1 MKRRNKLFIMA
12 LITLMLPFTGN
23 AQDGELDLMQ
33 LLEES
38 EPPKQEKVTATF
50 KTTRVINAHSIET
63 VKAKTIDVRIS
74 HRFGNIY
81 STRNVNH
88 GPDSFFG
95 FDNVADVRLAVEWG
109 ITDELMVGMG
119 RSQMNNLI
127 DGFVKWRFLTQTSDN
142 KIPISL
148 AFLGNIGVNPSTRST
163 FYSGVKSYL
172 WDGIY
177 AYVQNPDNPSDPND
191 TVRVQTAPPVYG
203 SSKLFFH
210 RLSYTAQL
218 IIARKFSP
226 SISIELLPTY
236 IHRNF
241 VGNQD
246 GENSLLAMGLAGRF
260 KVAKRVAI
268 IADYFFVFTP
278 SFFKLVHEGEYKYDM
293 LGPNK
298 FHMPISIGV
307 EVETG
312 GHVFHID
319 ISNAKGIVSNN
330 FLTES
335 PDSWQYAEIKLGFN
349 ISRVFNV
356 GKRLKKAKEVT
367 EG

>member
-1 MKRRNKLFIMA
+1 MKRRSKLSIWLLAF
-12 LITLMLPFTGN
+12 LFFTPFVSS
-23 AQDGELDLMQ
+23 AQDDLLDM
-33 LLEES
+33 LEEV
-38 EPPKQEKVTATF
+38 EPPKQEKVSATF
-50 KTTRVINAHSIET
+50 KTTRVIQAHSIET
-63 VKAKTIDVRIS
+63 VKAKTLDVRIS

-81 STRNVNH
+81 STRNDND

-95 FDNVADVRLAVEWG
+95 FDNIADVRLAVEYG
-109 ITDELMVGMG
+109 ITDEVMIGIG
-119 RSQMNNLI
+119 RSQMHKLI
-127 DGFVKWRFLTQTSDN
+127 DGFVKYRFYTQTTDN
-142 KIPISL
+142 KRPLSL
-148 AFLGNIGVNPSTRST
+148 AFFGNIAVSPEKQGA
-163 FYSGVKSYL
+163 FYAGVKDSL
-172 WDGIY
+172 
-177 AYVQNPDNPSDPND
+177 VQSF
-191 TVRVQTAPPVYG
+191 G
-203 SSKLFFH
+203 SSKKFFH

-241 VGNQD
+241 VRD
-246 GENSLLAMGLAGRF
+246 PLDENSIFALGIAGRF
-260 KVAKRVAI
+260 KVSKRVAI
-268 IADYFFVFTP
+268 IADYFYVFSP
-278 SFFKLVHEGEYKYDM
+278 YRYNR
-293 LGPNK
+293 LGVP
-298 FHMPISIGV
+298 FYMPISVGV

-319 ISNAKGIVSNN
+319 VSNARGIEINN
-330 FLTES
+330 FLVES

>member
-1 MKRRNKLFIMA
+1 
-12 LITLMLPFTGN
+12 MLE
-23 AQDGELDLMQ
+23 QV
-33 LLEES
+33 
-38 EPPKQEKVTATF
+38 EPPKQEKVTAMF
-50 KTTRVINAHSIET
+50 KTTRVIQAHSIET
-63 VKAKTIDVRIS
+63 VKAKTLDVRIS

-81 STRNVNH
+81 STRSDND

-95 FDNVADVRLAVEWG
+95 FDNVADVRLAVEYG
-109 ITDELMVGMG
+109 ITDELMIGIG
-119 RSQMNNLI
+119 RSQMNNLV
-127 DGFVKWRFLTQTSDN
+127 DGFLKWRFFEQTTDN
-142 KIPISL
+142 KYPLSL
-148 AFLGNIGVNPSTRST
+148 AVVHNIGVNASKRAA
-163 FYSGVKSYL
+163 FYAGVKDSL
-172 WDGIY
+172 WAG
-177 AYVQNPDNPSDPND
+177 NPDLGIE
-191 TVRVQTAPPVYG
+191 PVYG
-203 SSKLFFH
+203 SSKKFFH
-210 RLSYTAQL
+210 RLSFTTQL

-226 SISIELLPTY
+226 SISVELLPTY

-241 VGNQD
+241 VKHPD
-246 GENSLLAMGLAGRF
+246 GENSLMAMGVAGRF
-260 KVAKRVAI
+260 KVSKRVAI

-278 SFFKLVHEGEYKYDM
+278 SFFRLLWDGEYQYNM

-298 FHMPISIGV
+298 FHMPFSIGV

-356 GKRLKKAKEVT
+356 GQRLKKAKEKV